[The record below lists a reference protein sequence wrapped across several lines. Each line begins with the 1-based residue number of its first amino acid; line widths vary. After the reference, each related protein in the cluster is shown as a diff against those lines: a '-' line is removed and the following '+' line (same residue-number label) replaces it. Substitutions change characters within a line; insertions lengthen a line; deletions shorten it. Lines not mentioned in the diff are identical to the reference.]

1 MTLPPWPAEPPAC
14 GQVLLRAVEARDAV
28 MAQQLSTDPYV
39 PQTGSLPGNA
49 TMQEASD
56 WVERQQ
62 GRHAEGTGFS
72 FKIARRTEEFAI
84 GHCGLWL
91 KDLDEEQASAGY
103 AVAPSERGR
112 GYAAEALA
120 ALTEFGWTVPG
131 VQRIALFIEP
141 WNIASIRTAERAG
154 YVREELLVSHQ
165 LVGGECRDMI
175 LYSSV
180 RRATPGGDEPHG
192 RLARYGLPL
201 HRPMAGSKQ
210 SRRPG
215 AEPRHDTLRDLIR
228 NRLRAGRW
236 LWEIGA
242 LHLRLP
248 PPSGTCGELC
258 RLRPPGALSGRRN
271 CRGFS

>member
-1 MTLPPWPAEPPAC
+1 MTLPPWPAETPVS
-14 GQVLLRAVEARDAV
+14 GQVLLRAVEARDAA
-28 MAQQLSTDPYV
+28 MARQLSTDPYV

-49 TMQEASD
+49 TMQDASD

-72 FKIARRTEEFAI
+72 FTIARRTDEFAI

-91 KDLDEEQASAGY
+91 KNLDEGRASAGY
-103 AVAPSERGR
+103 AIAPSERGR

-131 VQRIALFIEP
+131 VQRIDLFIEP

-165 LVGGECRDMI
+165 LVGGERRDML

-180 RRATPGGDEPHG
+180 
-192 RLARYGLPL
+192 
-201 HRPMAGSKQ
+201 Q
-210 SRRPG
+210 
-215 AEPRHDTLRDLIR
+215 
-228 NRLRAGRW
+228 
-236 LWEIGA
+236 
-242 LHLRLP
+242 
-248 PPSGTCGELC
+248 
-258 RLRPPGALSGRRN
+258 
-271 CRGFS
+271 RGHTTR